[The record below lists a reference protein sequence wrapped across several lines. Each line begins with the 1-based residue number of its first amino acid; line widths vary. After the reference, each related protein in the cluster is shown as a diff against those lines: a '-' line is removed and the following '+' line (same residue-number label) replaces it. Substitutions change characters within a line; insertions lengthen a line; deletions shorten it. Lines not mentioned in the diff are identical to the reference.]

1 MPDILSAPTESQV
14 EVNWVLKP
22 VSLEIS
28 SMATRPSSIRM
39 NGNATRAASGSCA
52 VSHDLINRWLE
63 KTRKTGNV
71 IVGAFFFSEKEI
83 RKDIWMVEEFTEN
96 GSCTRDDLHEH
107 LSPGK
112 LGV

>member
-1 MPDILSAPTESQV
+1 MHDILPAPTESQV

-28 SMATRPSSIRM
+28 LMATRPSSIRM

-63 KTRKTGNV
+63 KKRKTGNV
-71 IVGAFFFSEKEI
+71 IVGGFLFF
-83 RKDIWMVEEFTEN
+83 RKGN
-96 GSCTRDDLHEH
+96 KKRH
-107 LSPGK
+107 LDGR
-112 LGV
+112 GVY